1 MIRKL
6 CKECGIDAIGSKSDL
21 LERLS
26 SEMKSRQTYDK
37 VFEKIWGA
45 SGKKQLLVFWY
56 VCD

>member
-45 SGKKQLLVFWY
+45 SGKKQMLVT
-56 VCD
+56 